1 MNTAVLGFNGT
12 AIKDLKQLARMVETC
27 TDEFLRFELEHELL
41 VVLKRAAAHKA
52 TRDVLETHCIPEAKS
67 ADLR

>member
-1 MNTAVLGFNGT
+1 
-12 AIKDLKQLARMVETC
+12 MVETC
-27 TDEFLRFELEHELL
+27 TEEFLRFELEHELL
-41 VVLKRAAAHKA
+41 VVLKRATAHKA

>member
-1 MNTAVLGFNGT
+1 VLGFNGAPVT
-12 AIKDLKQLARMVETC
+12 NLKQLARMVETC
-27 TDEFLRFELEHELL
+27 TEEFLRFELEHELL
-41 VVLKRAAAHKA
+41 VVLKRATAHKA